1 MDRFAEA
8 LSEVLAD
15 MKGIELTED
24 EAKSL
29 LQAADEKTDPSI
41 FSSLQ
46 ATHELL
52 DQMGVPKEYTDGNE
66 ASVDAR
72 LVAFMRHVQEGGSA
86 GGGCAGGCCH

>member
-1 MDRFAEA
+1 LDRFAEA

-29 LQAADEKTDPSI
+29 LQVADEKTDPSI
-41 FSSLQ
+41 FASLQ

-72 LVAFMRHVQEGGSA
+72 LVAFIRNVQGGSA
-86 GGGCAGGCCH
+86 GGGCGAGCSH

>member
-1 MDRFAEA
+1 MERFAEA
-8 LSEVLAD
+8 LSEALAD

-29 LQAADEKTDPSI
+29 LQVADEKTDPSI
-41 FSSLQ
+41 FASLQ

-66 ASVDAR
+66 ASVDSR
-72 LVAFMRHVQEGGSA
+72 LVAFIRNVQGGSA
-86 GGGCAGGCCH
+86 GGGCGAGCCH

>member
-8 LSEVLAD
+8 LSQVLAD
-15 MKGIELTED
+15 MRGIELTED
-24 EAKSL
+24 ETKSL

-41 FSSLQ
+41 FASLQ

-52 DQMGVPKEYTDGNE
+52 DEVGVPKEYTDGNV

-72 LVAFMRHVQEGGSA
+72 LVAFIRQAQGGSP